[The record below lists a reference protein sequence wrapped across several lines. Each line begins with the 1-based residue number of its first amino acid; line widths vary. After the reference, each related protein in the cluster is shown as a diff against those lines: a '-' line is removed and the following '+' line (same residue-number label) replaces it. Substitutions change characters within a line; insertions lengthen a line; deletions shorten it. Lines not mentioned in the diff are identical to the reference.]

1 MTNEVTPKQPNN
13 PVVRIPLYDK
23 ETGFMLQEIL
33 EVDVEFFLSST
44 QGLRSNQARVVSL
57 EAPDPTSEQEV
68 EFLDRIVSGLPAR
81 PVGFKPE
88 QWPDDVRLFD
98 VNSLYPTEY
107 FGTHGVAVPP
117 ATVEHMDTL
126 DEKYLQPPI
135 VSYKHQINECG
146 LQFLVED
153 CHLYKPWLLET
164 FEVLPVTPKE
174 KE

>member
-1 MTNEVTPKQPNN
+1 MTNEATPKQPDN

-23 ETGFMLQEIL
+23 ETGFMLKEVL
-33 EVDVEFFLSST
+33 EVDVDFFLSST

-57 EAPDPTSEQEV
+57 EAPDPTPEQEV
-68 EFLDRIVSGLPAR
+68 EILNRLACGLPMI
-81 PVGFKPE
+81 PE
-88 QWPDDVRLFD
+88 EGVRLLD
-98 VNSLYPTEY
+98 VNSLYPAEY
-107 FGTHGVAVPP
+107 FGTHGVPVPP

-126 DEKYLQPPI
+126 EEKYLQPPI

>member
-1 MTNEVTPKQPNN
+1 MENEDEHRPLNEDELKLFRALSDELIERSINITPGSCMYFAGML
-13 PVVRIPLYDK
+13 VRRIVK
-23 ETGFMLQEIL
+23 EGW
-33 EVDVEFFLSST
+33 SP
-44 QGLRSNQARVVSL
+44 AY
-57 EAPDPTSEQEV
+57 PDPTSEQEV